1 MAIGMPNI
9 VGGIRCANF
18 SYKLF
23 SIKSMNSF
31 MSINLIWT
39 KDARLPPFFPLMV
52 GAVGENLGF

>member
-1 MAIGMPNI
+1 MAIGMPNF

-31 MSINLIWT
+31 MGINLIWT
-39 KDARLPPFFPLMV
+39 KDARLPIFFALMV
-52 GAVGENLGF
+52 GTVRENLSF